1 MPRFSA
7 PGWQKQGSLQKSPQ
21 ASSLTSPPSIA
32 STGSSSCLSCRR
44 GSQMSGKCNS
54 GCLGKWRGRHFPGS
68 LIPMPLEIE
77 GHGDPVAV
85 FCCIFPAKQPL
96 NLGFACPQTR
106 GYLGNLSPRVLG
118 SLLQGPGP
126 TLTPWPLSVLA
137 SSSANWWWWFSR
149 WVMSNLRP
157 HGL

>member
-1 MPRFSA
+1 
-7 PGWQKQGSLQKSPQ
+7 
-21 ASSLTSPPSIA
+21 
-32 STGSSSCLSCRR
+32 
-44 GSQMSGKCNS
+44 
-54 GCLGKWRGRHFPGS
+54 
-68 LIPMPLEIE
+68 MPLEFE

-85 FCCIFPAKQPL
+85 FCCIFPL

-106 GYLGNLSPRVLG
+106 SYLGNLSPRVLG

-149 WVMSNLRP
+149 
-157 HGL
+157 